1 MSALLGTEFSVTPS
15 ANRMGVK
22 LSRGGLHS
30 GIESLLSE
38 ATCYGAI
45 QIPPDGAPIVLL
57 NDRQTVGGYPKPGAV
72 ISSDCARLAQARPG
86 QKVRLVS
93 CSAEEADRIQWLE
106 RHFVETRLQ

>member
-1 MSALLGTEFSVTPS
+1 
-15 ANRMGVK
+15 MGVK
-22 LSRGGLHS
+22 LSGPVLDS

-45 QIPPDGAPIVLL
+45 QVPPDGAPIILL

-86 QKVRLVS
+86 QRVRFVS
-93 CSAEEADRIQWLE
+93 CSVEEADRIQWLE
-106 RHFVETRLQ
+106 HHFVETRLQ